1 MNLFC
6 TYLISIFS
14 VEMAWVDK
22 HSASSISTRLMM
34 VWLVCHSVPAVL
46 LSCWWRASTSTRLL
60 VAWLLS
66 HSGAFIPF
74 GPWWMSF
81 YSTQPLM
88 AWPVSHLGAT
98 IPLGWLRM
106 RLHSTRLMLEWLE
119 NYSVF
124 VAEVVS
130 PSASGLFSL
139 QHIPMFTFS
148 SFFLFCRGIYA
159 VPTFLTFST

>member
-1 MNLFC
+1 
-6 TYLISIFS
+6 
-14 VEMAWVDK
+14 MAWLDK
-22 HSASSISTRLMM
+22 HSAASIPIGWWWYDLTYSSTPAVDDRASISTRLLM
-34 VWLVCHSVPAVL
+34 
-46 LSCWWRASTSTRLL
+46 
-60 VAWLLS
+60 AWLLS
-66 HSGAFIPF
+66 HSGASIPL

-81 YSTQPLM
+81 YSTQPFM

-139 QHIPMFTFS
+139 QHIPTMFTFS